1 MKTFIILT
9 TIAIVILVLFQSF
22 TLMSSNKTEEQNYTI
37 VLKDKDFEIRFYP
50 SVTVATVNSKAKT
63 YKELSGP
70 GFRKLAGYI
79 FGGNETNTSISMTS
93 PVHMDINDSISS
105 MSFVMPSSYNQENLP
120 KPNDPNV
127 VLQNTADEYVA
138 AMRFGGF
145 ASDKDLLYY
154 SDKLL
159 GLLEEKGITPYGHAR
174 FLGYNPPFQLVNRRN
189 EIIVSVRWNQ
199 E

>member
-1 MKTFIILT
+1 
-9 TIAIVILVLFQSF
+9 
-22 TLMSSNKTEEQNYTI
+22 
-37 VLKDKDFEIRFYP
+37 
-50 SVTVATVNSKAKT
+50 
-63 YKELSGP
+63 
-70 GFRKLAGYI
+70 
-79 FGGNETNTSISMTS
+79 
-93 PVHMDINDSISS
+93 MDINDSVSS
-105 MSFVMPSSYNQENLP
+105 MSFVMPSSYTQENLP

-127 VLQNTADEYVA
+127 VLQKTAEEYVA